1 MRVISNKNNED
12 VEVPLF
18 VGIWSFH
25 YYLISL
31 PPLEPIA
38 IARVLPDADH
48 LTALAGQNENEVLVS
63 ICTVYFKIAVYRINL
78 SFILNG
84 ARMMQDVEE
93 NSSSSDVS
101 DP

>member
-1 MRVISNKNNED
+1 MISSQKRDSNWRNANLDHKNFKINFE
-12 VEVPLF
+12 
-18 VGIWSFH
+18 
-25 YYLISL
+25 L